1 MLSESGTNEP
11 IIEEENLD
19 ISARFDNY
27 YYIEYDDEY
36 GMVQDYYYDQ
46 LYDDVYEYYA
56 EEIEKDLNTSFE
68 INSNFVLYSYFS
80 QIEQD
85 NV

>member
-1 MLSESGTNEP
+1 
-11 IIEEENLD
+11 
-19 ISARFDNY
+19 
-27 YYIEYDDEY
+27 
-36 GMVQDYYYDQ
+36 MVQDYYYDQ